1 MRLLSVIHYPVFG
14 GPHNQALQLA
24 PLLEHHGVETTVLL
38 PDEPGNALARLRE
51 AGVATV
57 ALPLHR
63 LRATSNPAKHLSFA
77 AGLWPEVRAIR
88 RLIRERSIDIVQ
100 VNGLINPQGAIA
112 ARLEHLPVVWQLLD
126 TRPPMALRRLMMPLV
141 TRLANVV
148 MSTGRAVA
156 HVHPGAGSM
165 GERLLIYF
173 PPCDPDAF
181 DPRSVDR
188 DEARAHLG
196 FATDDVVLGTVGNLN
211 PQKGHAW
218 LLRAA
223 ARVRTARPNVKVLL
237 VGASHDTHRAH
248 ERTLHR
254 LSVELGL
261 AVGYD
266 AVFAGALADVRPA
279 LAAMDIFVL
288 PSVPRSEGA
297 PTVILE
303 AMLMGLAVIATDVGA
318 VREVVEDSVTGYVV
332 PPEDPQAIA
341 KAALRLLRDDDLRAR
356 MGRAGRKRAVER
368 FSVERCVDVHLQ
380 AYACALRQRARQAS

>member
-1 MRLLSVIHYPVFG
+1 MHLLSVIHYPIFG
-14 GPHNQALQLA
+14 GPHNQALRLA
-24 PLLEHHGVETTVLL
+24 PLLERRGVETTVLL

-51 AGVATV
+51 AGVDTV

-63 LRATSNPAKHLSFA
+63 LRATSNPATHLSFA

-88 RLIRERSIDIVQ
+88 RLIRERGIDVVQ

-112 ARLEHLPVVWQLLD
+112 ARLEGVPVVWQLLD

-148 MSTGRAVA
+148 MSTGQAVA
-156 HVHPGAGSM
+156 HAHPGAESL

-173 PPCDPDAF
+173 PPSDPEAF
-181 DPRSVDR
+181 DPGSVDR
-188 DEARAHLG
+188 DAARAHLG
-196 FATDDVVLGTVGNLN
+196 FATDDVVLGTIGNLN

-218 LLRAA
+218 LLRAVA
-223 ARVRTARPNVKVLL
+223 LARTARPNVKVLV
-237 VGASHDTHRAH
+237 VGAAHDTHGAYERA
-248 ERTLHR
+248 LHR

-261 AVGYD
+261 TVGRD
-266 AVFAGALADVRPA
+266 VIFAGALADVRPA
-279 LAAMDIFVL
+279 LAAMDVFIL
-288 PSVPRSEGA
+288 PSVPLSEGA

-303 AMLMGLAVIATDVGA
+303 AMLMGLAVVATDVGA
-318 VREVVEDSVTGYVV
+318 VSEVVEDSVTGYVV

-341 KAALRLLRDDDLRAR
+341 EATLRLLRDDDLRAR
-356 MGRAGRKRAVER
+356 MGRAGRKRTVER

-380 AYACALRQRARQAS
+380 AYACAVRQKARHAA